1 MNLNMLG
8 LGNKTKFT
16 IDDAFETED
25 DDVLK
30 TYGTTTESTPLKPSK
45 SSMFDKAN
53 ISVRIDDPIPDRA
66 RFGKLKLT
74 GDSFSKD
81 SDSLIHGDIRPEKF
95 DTSTSVWW
103 KHPKVVEN
111 RKVMFAAF
119 GLLFIGIG
127 LLVTG
132 VTVLIMPEMGVQSF
146 VFFIAGA
153 ICFIPGAY
161 HVVYVYCAVKGRR
174 GYNFYNLPLFN

>member
-1 MNLNMLG
+1 MLG
-8 LGNKTKFT
+8 LGSKSNFT

-30 TYGTTTESTPLKPSK
+30 TYGTTTESTPLKPVRSNRID
-45 SSMFDKAN
+45 STN
-53 ISVRIDDPIPDRA
+53 LTIRIDDPSLDRG

-81 SDSLIHGDIRPEKF
+81 SDSLIHGDSIRPEKF
-95 DTSTSVWW
+95 DTKSIWW
-103 KHPKVVEN
+103 KHPKVREN
-111 RKVMFAAF
+111 WKVMFAAF

-132 VTVLIMPEMGVQSF
+132 VVVLIMPEMGVQSF

>member
-1 MNLNMLG
+1 MLG
-8 LGNKTKFT
+8 LGNKSKFT
-16 IDDAFETED
+16 IDDAFETEE

-45 SSMFDKAN
+45 NS
-53 ISVRIDDPIPDRA
+53 ISEKLNCAVRIDDPVTDLT

-81 SDSLIHGDIRPEKF
+81 SDSLIHGDSIRPEKF
-95 DTSTSVWW
+95 DTKSVWW
-103 KHPKVVEN
+103 KHPKVQEN
-111 RKVMFAAF
+111 KKVMLAAF
-119 GLLFIGIG
+119 GLLLIGIG

-132 VTVLIMPEMGVQSF
+132 VTVLVLPEMGVQSF

-153 ICFIPGAY
+153 ICFIPGVY